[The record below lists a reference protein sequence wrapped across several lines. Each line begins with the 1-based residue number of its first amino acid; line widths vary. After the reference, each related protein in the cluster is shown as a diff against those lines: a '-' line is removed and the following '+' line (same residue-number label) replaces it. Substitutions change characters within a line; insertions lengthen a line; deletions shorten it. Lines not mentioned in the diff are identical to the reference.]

1 MSKIAVK
8 IDVKK
13 ISKDDLYAGKKGT
26 YLDAILIPNK
36 DGASDYGDDGFVVQ
50 GVTKEKREAGV
61 RGPIVGNWRYIG
73 QGASA
78 EGNRNN
84 QPEDSDD
91 NVPF

>member
-50 GVTKEKREAGV
+50 GVTKEKRDAGE
-61 RGPIVGNWRYIG
+61 RGPIIGNWRYIG

-78 EGNRNN
+78 SGNGGNRNN
-84 QPEDSDD
+84 QPEGDD
-91 NVPF
+91 PF

>member
-50 GVTKEKREAGV
+50 GVTKEKRDAGE
-61 RGPIVGNWRYIG
+61 RGPIIGNWRFLG
-73 QGASA
+73 GNG
-78 EGNRNN
+78 GNRNN
-84 QPEDSDD
+84 QPEGADEE
-91 NVPF
+91 VPF

>member
-1 MSKIAVK
+1 MNKIAVK

-36 DGASDYGDDGFVVQ
+36 DGQSDYGDDGFVVQ
-50 GVTKEKREAGV
+50 GVTKEKRDAGE
-61 RGPIVGNWRYIG
+61 RGPIIGNWRFLA
-73 QGASA
+73 ASN
-78 EGNRNN
+78 GNRNN
-84 QPEDSDD
+84 APEGEDDS

>member
-50 GVTKEKREAGV
+50 GVTKEKRDAGE
-61 RGPIVGNWRYIG
+61 RGPIIGNWRYIG
-73 QGASA
+73 QGASGNA
-78 EGNRNN
+78 TNRNN
-84 QPEDSDD
+84 EPEADD
-91 NVPF
+91 PF

>member
-50 GVTKEKREAGV
+50 GVTKEKRDAGE
-61 RGPIVGNWRYIG
+61 RGPIIGNWRFLG
-73 QGASA
+73 GSA
-78 EGNRNN
+78 AGNRNN
-84 QPEDSDD
+84 QPEGEDD

>member
-50 GVTKEKREAGV
+50 GVTKEKRDAGE
-61 RGPIVGNWRYIG
+61 RGPIIGNWRFLAG
-73 QGASA
+73 SA
-78 EGNRNN
+78 GGNRNT
-84 QPEDSDD
+84 QPEGEDDS
-91 NVPF
+91 VPF

>member
-50 GVTKEKREAGV
+50 GVTKEKRDAGE
-61 RGPIVGNWRYIG
+61 RGPIIGNWRFLG
-73 QGASA
+73 GSA
-78 EGNRNN
+78 GSNRNN
-84 QPEDSDD
+84 QPEGADQD
-91 NVPF
+91 VPF

>member
-1 MSKIAVK
+1 MNKIAVK

-50 GVTKEKREAGV
+50 GVTKEKRDAGD
-61 RGPIVGNWRYIG
+61 RGPIIGNWRFLAG
-73 QGASA
+73 GNG
-78 EGNRNN
+78 GNRNT
-84 QPEDSDD
+84 QPEGADED
-91 NVPF
+91 VPF

>member
-13 ISKDDLYAGKKGT
+13 INKDDLYAGKKGT

-50 GVTKEKREAGV
+50 GVTKEKRDAGE
-61 RGPIVGNWRYIG
+61 RGPIIGNWRFFG
-73 QGASA
+73 GSA
-78 EGNRNN
+78 GGNRNN
-84 QPEDSDD
+84 QPEGADEE
-91 NVPF
+91 VPF